1 MFDPRKSLVQLR
13 NNHTRLVK
21 SAGIPG
27 AMEDAVGSLVK
38 QRQLGKRTHPDLWR
52 SEAAIADHLKGRQV
66 ARDIADVANPKRV
79 ISAKGTANTY
89 RYHADNERALQAQ
102 ELLPRNIADYT
113 QMATTGRVPE
123 GTSLGLPDRL
133 DAFKTRKD
141 FAKNRTSEYGMRGS
155 LEERLN
161 PNMYTP
167 SRTPMQSQ
175 DELDSIMAHNR
186 HARTEQAALEATTPV
201 PTKQPRLLQRN
212 DGGVDVEGAAND
224 YRPLFA
230 PFDGWRR

>member
-52 SEAAIADHLKGRQV
+52 SEAAVTDHFRGQQT
-66 ARDIADVANPKRV
+66 ARDIANVANPKGV
-79 ISAKGTANTY
+79 ITAKGTASTA

-102 ELLPRNIADYT
+102 ELLSRNLADYT
-113 QMATTGRVPE
+113 QMATAGRAPE

-155 LEERLN
+155 LEEKLN

-167 SRTPMQSQ
+167 SRTHIQSQ
-175 DELDSIMAHNR
+175 DELDSIMAYSR
-186 HARTEQAALEATTPV
+186 RAREERAALEATKPV
-201 PTKQPRLLQRN
+201 PPNQRKLLQRN
-212 DGGVDVEGAAND
+212 DGGVDVERPGND
-224 YRPLFA
+224 YRPMFA
-230 PFDGWRR
+230 PFSGWRR